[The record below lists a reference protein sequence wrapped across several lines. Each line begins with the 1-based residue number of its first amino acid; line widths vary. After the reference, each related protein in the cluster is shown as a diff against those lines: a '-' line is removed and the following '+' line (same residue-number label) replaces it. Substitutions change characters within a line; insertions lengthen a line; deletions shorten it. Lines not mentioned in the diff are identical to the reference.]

1 MERVRIAEYDLYLRV
16 SRISMCERKP
26 ELSQIQKALQLA
38 EEDAIDK
45 ILLTSADHPCCY
57 SRKKR
62 LEGFG
67 RAFVRGA
74 VADGPSRDCGP
85 L

>member
-1 MERVRIAEYDLYLRV
+1 
-16 SRISMCERKP
+16 MCERKP